1 MIETQECFGMRFKKH
16 MLVIPKDVGE
26 SERMFRYRY
35 WWIAQQ
41 LHDSANVKNKEE
53 LIVESR
59 FVANERF
66 LKVIY

>member
-1 MIETQECFGMRFKKH
+1 MIDTKDCFGMRFKKY
-16 MLVIPKDVGE
+16 LLIIPKDVGE

-41 LHDSANVKNKEE
+41 LNDSANTKNKEE
-53 LIVESR
+53 LIVESK

-66 LKVIY
+66 LKVTY

>member
-1 MIETQECFGMRFKKH
+1 MIETHERFGMRFKKH

-35 WWIAQQ
+35 WWITQQ
-41 LHDSANVKNKEE
+41 LNDSANMKNKEE
-53 LIVESR
+53 LIVESK

-66 LKVIY
+66 LKVTY